1 MKTEDWQNYLLTAE
15 TKLNE
20 LNVDQVATC
29 AKIIALELGSYLVKF
44 GDSGMESLEDY
55 ITVDQLD
62 EKGQE
67 IFKAGMEVLLAV
79 IKQVE
84 ITEEGKEIKKH

>member
-1 MKTEDWQNYLLTAE
+1 METEPWQNYLLTAE
-15 TKLNE
+15 TMLDE
-20 LNVDQVATC
+20 LTTEQIATC
-29 AKIIALELGSYLVKF
+29 AKVIALELGSYIVKY

-67 IFKAGMEVLLAV
+67 IFKAGMEALLAV

-84 ITEEGKEIKKH
+84 MTKENKEIKKH

>member
-1 MKTEDWQNYLLTAE
+1 METESWQQYLYTAKSKLDELT
-15 TKLNE
+15 T
-20 LNVDQVATC
+20 DQVATC
-29 AKIIALELGSYLVKF
+29 AKIIALELGSYRVKF

-67 IFKAGMEVLLAV
+67 IFKAGMEALLAV

-84 ITEEGKEIKKH
+84 TVEENKEIKKH